1 MIAIKEKSPHGVK
14 PLPTTFRSGGFKFRQ
29 LAREGEVALFEKTK
43 GRKDCSYEVVR
54 VLRRNARIAFG
65 KMLPACEVIPS
76 SERWGKDGWTYRD
89 LVRARNKFCERVEA
103 QEQRVLGTPK
113 PGNHRGLLE

>member
-43 GRKDCSYEVVR
+43 GHKDCSYEVVR
-54 VLRRNARIAFG
+54 VLRRDARIAFG
-65 KMLPACEVIPS
+65 KMLPTCEVMPS
-76 SERWGKDGWTYRD
+76 SERWGKDGWAYRD
-89 LVRARNKFCERVEA
+89 LASARKKFRERVKA
-103 QEQRVLGTPK
+103 QERRVLGTPK
-113 PGNHRGLLE
+113 SGNRIGLLE